1 LRYANALSVAHEP
14 LKGMIGLKSFS
25 LFFVALLLICPMAA
39 HSEVTTEVY
48 CFRSQEGKDIN
59 FEFRSYYDSVS
70 KWSGASVKY
79 SKSKEAISLVYKDS
93 EEEVLDPNRPSQFT
107 TRWVEVSEGSVT
119 GDYGMVGQGALI
131 YGMVYTNYKSG
142 KKYVFEQD
150 SNMDSPPETGCRW

>member
-1 LRYANALSVAHEP
+1 
-14 LKGMIGLKSFS
+14 MIGLKSLSVCFI
-25 LFFVALLLICPMAA
+25 ALLLLCPMSA

-107 TRWVEVSEGSVT
+107 TRWIEVSEGQVT
-119 GDYGMVGQGALI
+119 GDYGMVRQGALI
-131 YGMVYTNYKSG
+131 YAMVYTNHKSG
-142 KKYVFEQD
+142 KRYIFEHD
-150 SNMDSPPETGCRW
+150 SNMDSPPETGCQW